1 MPRPPKGIEGR
12 ALLWRWMATEPPCSR
27 WTSWGKR
34 HGETLRSAAQMRRL
48 RRLHGAAR
56 VESPRGRPAFAR
68 CSGPSRVPLRH
79 PRGDSRHRVRSR
91 SLHRQGAAGGVA
103 VPVLHRAEA
112 AVGPRRS
119 ATRLPGVSE
128 PVGPPRLH
136 LSIMRAIAGAL
147 VRVRSVRRMLREP
160 RLGLVPASGL
170 YGGASRRG
178 AWATDGTVLV
188 LLQHQRLPDR
198 RTAWWPLRAAVS
210 LLRHGAAILS
220 RRKIVVYEVGEPTR
234 RPVNAAWPCANLSTA
249 RASCSRGAPIGCP
262 ALQPIAHKGD
272 VLFQIC
278 GGAALSARLP
288 AIRPSQGE
296 VR

>member
-198 RTAWWPLRAAVS
+198 RTAWWPIRSGVAA
-210 LLRHGAAILS
+210 
-220 RRKIVVYEVGEPTR
+220 
-234 RPVNAAWPCANLSTA
+234 AAWCSDPEPPQDRRVRGWRAYAAASQRRMAVRESLYCPSVVFKRCPNRMP
-249 RASCSRGAPIGCP
+249 RASTDRAQRGRAVPDMRWRCP
-262 ALQPIAHKGD
+262 L
-272 VLFQIC
+272 C
-278 GGAALSARLP
+278 
-288 AIRPSQGE
+288 
-296 VR
+296 